1 LLIAKRLSYCFVVG
15 RSKVVSFCYSN
26 SFKEK
31 EINFNC
37 EETVLALRDVST
49 RGVSTARL
57 SIVFAIAICC
67 Y

>member
-1 LLIAKRLSYCFVVG
+1 MFRFVTLILL
-15 RSKVVSFCYSN
+15 
-26 SFKEK
+26 KEK